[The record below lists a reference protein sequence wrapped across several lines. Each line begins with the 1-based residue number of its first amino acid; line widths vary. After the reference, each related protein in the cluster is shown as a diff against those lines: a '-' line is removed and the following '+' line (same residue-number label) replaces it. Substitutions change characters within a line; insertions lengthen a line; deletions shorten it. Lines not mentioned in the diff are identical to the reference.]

1 MPTQGAQHC
10 KFCFDRVACWQFVCR
25 KNSKVVYLKKQY
37 MLCEM
42 TNWLM
47 AILQLLELSYFLIYS
62 FLALKTTTGLLQ
74 GGKQIL

>member
-1 MPTQGAQHC
+1 
-10 KFCFDRVACWQFVCR
+10 
-25 KNSKVVYLKKQY
+25 
-37 MLCEM
+37 M

-74 GGKQIL
+74 GGKQIFKTLQFLFDFSNGSNSPGVKSSGRQTPHHYPEHQKMAANE